1 MDDDELQ
8 TEHGGAGGQ
17 GSRGERGR
25 SDHDGS
31 LSPAPLP
38 SRSSAPLHPSAQRV
52 ADAAAGLGLTID
64 IVTFTEPTRTA
75 EQAAAAIGCEVGQIV
90 KSLVFTVGGAP
101 VMALVSGANQLDT
114 RKLAAL
120 FSVGRKQVERADADT
135 VRGATGYAIGGVP
148 PFGHATAMTVY
159 VDEDLMSYDVIWAA
173 AGTPNTVFP
182 ITPADLL
189 RASGGQARDLKTG

>member
-1 MDDDELQ
+1 MDDEWSVVS
-8 TEHGGAGGQ
+8 GQ
-17 GSRGERGR
+17 WSALTTDHCSLTNIM
-25 SDHDGS
+25 SDTS
-31 LSPAPLP
+31 
-38 SRSSAPLHPSAQRV
+38 LHPSAQRV

-64 IVTFTEPTRTA
+64 IVTFAEPTRTA

-120 FSVGRKQVERADADT
+120 FGVGRKQVERADADT
-135 VRGATGYAIGGVP
+135 VRAATGYAIGGVP

-159 VDEDLMSYDVIWAA
+159 VDADLMGYDVIWAA

-182 ITPADLL
+182 LAPADLL